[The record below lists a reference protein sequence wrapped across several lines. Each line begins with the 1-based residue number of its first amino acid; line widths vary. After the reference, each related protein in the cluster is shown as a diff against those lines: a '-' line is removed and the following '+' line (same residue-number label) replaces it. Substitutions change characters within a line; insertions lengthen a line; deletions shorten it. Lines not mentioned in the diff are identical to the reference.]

1 MSLISNKSTFY
12 NSYQSYIESLTIDLL
27 NSYNQGNLNKDLS
40 AIFQNLK
47 ETKNINE
54 GFFGSENYLGVNLMI
69 SSEHS
74 YAGLKFET
82 RFFVLAFSDED
93 DTFFHRT
100 VDAIASGVW
109 AFEANSGFI
118 FILGKNKEKQQNWIK
133 EINKSLEDVSIYNTI
148 SFLLGKDI
156 GKFVAKN
163 LTNK

>member
-1 MSLISNKSTFY
+1 MSSLTNNSTFHS
-12 NSYQSYIESLTIDLL
+12 SYQNYIKSLTNDLL
-27 NSYNQGNLNKDLS
+27 NSYNQGRLNKDLKTL
-40 AIFQNLK
+40 FQSLK
-47 ETKNINE
+47 ETKYIRE
-54 GFFGSENYLGVNLMI
+54 DFFSSDRFLGVNLMI
-69 SSEHS
+69 TSEHS

-82 RFFVLAFSDED
+82 KFFVLAFSDED

-118 FILGKNKEKQQNWIK
+118 FILGKNTEKQLNWVK